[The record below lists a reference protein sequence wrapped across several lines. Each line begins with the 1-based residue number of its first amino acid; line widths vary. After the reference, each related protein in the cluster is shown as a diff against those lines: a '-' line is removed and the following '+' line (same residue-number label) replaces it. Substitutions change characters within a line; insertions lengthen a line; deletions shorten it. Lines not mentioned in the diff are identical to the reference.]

1 MISIYYFNKCKLIYK
16 YDIHVWFKLKY
27 MFKKTRENIFS
38 KTFTFFYYELK
49 RAIFYKKEY
58 NVVNNIP
65 FHEAL
70 WLRFLAHTLI

>member
-38 KTFTFFYYELK
+38 KTFIFFFTMSLK
-49 RAIFYKKEY
+49 EQFFTKK
-58 NVVNNIP
+58 NIM
-65 FHEAL
+65 L
-70 WLRFLAHTLI
+70 

>member
-38 KTFTFFYYELK
+38 KTFTFFL
-49 RAIFYKKEY
+49 
-58 NVVNNIP
+58 
-65 FHEAL
+65 L
-70 WLRFLAHTLI
+70 